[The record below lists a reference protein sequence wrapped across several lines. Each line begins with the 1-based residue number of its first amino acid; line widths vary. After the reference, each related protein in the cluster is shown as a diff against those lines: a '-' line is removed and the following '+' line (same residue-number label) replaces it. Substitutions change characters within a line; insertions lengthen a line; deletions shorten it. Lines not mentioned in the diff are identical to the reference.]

1 MASYILETAI
11 QNYLRERPSKQA
23 YFDELEELR
32 HNFVEKFPIKSI
44 LKMTL
49 DEYVQGKRS
58 HDSFC
63 YWMENR
69 LKSLGDIHGGTSEKF
84 GVYYSKEDGDYRYT
98 EKFAQGGNIEQAF
111 DHVKESIKDLLH
123 AGKQENL
130 TSINANPI
138 SNMLKGKI
146 LSTYFPHRYLDIY
159 DWKHLNFF
167 LEKLNLYEKNLGKHE
182 EIKKREILINLR
194 NSHPI
199 LQEWTLQE
207 FVKFLYWHI
216 GHPRDYK
223 PEEIPETDEDL
234 IETPVFPPFSEAHP
248 EFLDTLPSSDK
259 IQKDRT
265 KTGNR
270 KPVKIDFE
278 ADYRRRK
285 EIGEKGELYVLEM
298 EKQWLKKHNMT
309 EFLTRVKHTSQE
321 DDGAG
326 YDIESVELDGKP
338 KYIEVKSTVSV
349 PGKVNFYLTE
359 NELKTASEKDN
370 YYIYVVFSVATLA
383 PKIWRWRHPFKE
395 EMSNVKR
402 EPVLYRVTYSPE

>member
-1 MASYILETAI
+1 
-11 QNYLRERPSKQA
+11 
-23 YFDELEELR
+23 
-32 HNFVEKFPIKSI
+32 
-44 LKMTL
+44 
-49 DEYVQGKRS
+49 
-58 HDSFC
+58 
-63 YWMENR
+63 
-69 LKSLGDIHGGTSEKF
+69 
-84 GVYYSKEDGDYRYT
+84 
-98 EKFAQGGNIEQAF
+98 
-111 DHVKESIKDLLH
+111 
-123 AGKQENL
+123 
-130 TSINANPI
+130 
-138 SNMLKGKI
+138 MLKGKI
-146 LSTYFPHRYLDIY
+146 LSTYFPDRYLDIY
-159 DWKHLNFF
+159 YWKHLNFF
-167 LEKLNLYEKNLGKHE
+167 LEKLNLFGKTLGKHE

-223 PEEIPETDEDL
+223 PEEIPESDDDL
-234 IETPVFPPFSEAHP
+234 VETPVSPPFSEVHP
-248 EFLDTLPSSDK
+248 EFLDTLPASDK

-265 KTGNR
+265 RTGNR
-270 KPVKIDFE
+270 KPGKTDFE

-309 EFLTRVKHTSQE
+309 ELVTRVQHTSQE

-326 YDIESVELDGKP
+326 YDIESVELDGTP

-349 PGKVNFYLTE
+349 PGKANFYLTE
-359 NELKTASEKDN
+359 NELKTAREKDN
-370 YYIYVVFSVATLA
+370 YYIYVVFSVVSLA